1 MKKYLMMGG
10 AALALVGA
18 SVGLSFV
25 LLGGGSQ
32 PAQAVAEA
40 PPPAPENP
48 YKKAQYI
55 KMKPFI
61 VTLARRK
68 RPNMLQID
76 MSASTTDAEA
86 AAAFEQHMPVI
97 RNNLLM
103 LLNAQEIKDLQTN
116 EGKEKLREQ
125 ALETVQEIMKERFG
139 SEGIDEIFFTKFVMQ

>member
-1 MKKYLMMGG
+1 MKKWLMIGG
-10 AALALVGA
+10 GALALVA
-18 SVGLSFV
+18 VSVGLSLF
-25 LLGGGSQ
+25 LIGGSSQ
-32 PAQAVAEA
+32 PAEAVAQVA
-40 PPPAPENP
+40 PEPENP

-61 VTLARRK
+61 VTLATRS

-76 MSASTTDAEA
+76 MSASTTDPDA

-103 LLNAQEIKDLQTN
+103 LLNAQDIKTLQTN
-116 EGKEKLREQ
+116 EGKEALREK

-139 SEGIDEIFFTKFVMQ
+139 SEGIDEVFFTKFVMQ